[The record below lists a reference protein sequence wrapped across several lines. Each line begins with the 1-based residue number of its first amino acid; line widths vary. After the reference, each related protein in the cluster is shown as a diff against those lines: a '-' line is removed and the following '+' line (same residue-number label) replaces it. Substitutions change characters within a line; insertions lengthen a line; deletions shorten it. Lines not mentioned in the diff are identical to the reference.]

1 MKSLIVVAA
10 CCLLEFGRCGV
21 GAVRVAVHNDEDR
34 LHRMDVKEGKDLPYL
49 YRNPAV

>member
-1 MKSLIVVAA
+1 MGYAA
-10 CCLLEFGRCGV
+10 CILMLSMTEFGRCGM
-21 GAVRVAVHNDEDR
+21 GAVKVAVHNDEDR